1 MIKLFRNIRKNLLN
15 EGKTTKYF
23 KYAIGEIVLV
33 VIGILIALQINT
45 WNQNL
50 QTQNK
55 KVVYLQN
62 LKSDLNS
69 NIKRMQR
76 IDTMF
81 NKSLTNNKEA
91 FKILKH
97 MTTVKEFGV
106 ADSLLRG
113 NWTTFDVYRSTY
125 DEMINTGS
133 FYTLSSKVLT
143 EKINV
148 HYKLAA
154 KYENNYLEINR
165 NGQDIMN
172 NENLFP
178 LGILRDR
185 WDKKPVDLKKIDTTW
200 INNPNSKTY
209 LAFYKKADYYVDLG
223 RTRGGFAKKFI
234 ESCETLIQDIDRE
247 LKRIE

>member
-1 MIKLFRNIRKNLLN
+1 
-15 EGKTTKYF
+15 
-23 KYAIGEIVLV
+23 VLV

-50 QTQNK
+50 QTRNK

-69 NIKRMQR
+69 NIKRMQS

-81 NKSLTNNKEA
+81 SKSLTNNKEA
-91 FKILKH
+91 FEILKN
-97 MTTVKEFGV
+97 MTLVKEFGV
-106 ADSLLRG
+106 ADSLLQG

-154 KYENNYLEINR
+154 KYECFYVEINR
-165 NGQDIMN
+165 NGQNIMN
-172 NENLFP
+172 NENLSP
-178 LGILRDR
+178 LRILGDR
-185 WDKKPVDLKKIDTTW
+185 WDKKSVDLKNIDTTW
-200 INNPNSKTY
+200 INNRNSKTY
-209 LAFYKKADYYVDLG
+209 LAFYKKADFYVEIG
-223 RTRGGFAKKFI
+223 RARGVFAKKFI
-234 ESCETLIQDIDRE
+234 ESCEELIGTIDKE
-247 LKRIE
+247 LKSK